1 MNDNKNLADKKNLA
15 PQSAQPSKSNLPL
28 GDKLRNIIQPALDDS
43 RRQTVQLQ
51 KLDEIFEELAQKL
64 EHIVTDSIGN
74 VFNEAARMERN
85 GGDAARNMYMINQLT
100 DHKGLSTY
108 LPLRLPINT
117 AFLEFSPQDIKDLPN
132 YITLH
137 EKARELNIALKLM
150 NITMDETKSPN
161 GAQPAVLAIDL
172 SKSYEEGAMENASLY
187 PQLPPKK
194 VEFDRHTGN
203 GFTF

>member
-1 MNDNKNLADKKNLA
+1 MNDNKNLADKKNIA
-15 PQSAQPSKSNLPL
+15 PHAAQPSKSNLPL
-28 GDKLRNIIQPALDDS
+28 GDKLRNLIQPALDDS

-51 KLDEIFEELAQKL
+51 KLDEIFEELAKKL

-117 AFLEFSPQDIKDLPN
+117 TFLEFSPQDIKDLPN
-132 YITLH
+132 YIALH

-150 NITMDETKSPN
+150 NVTMDETKSPN

-194 VEFDRHTGN
+194 VEFDRRTGN